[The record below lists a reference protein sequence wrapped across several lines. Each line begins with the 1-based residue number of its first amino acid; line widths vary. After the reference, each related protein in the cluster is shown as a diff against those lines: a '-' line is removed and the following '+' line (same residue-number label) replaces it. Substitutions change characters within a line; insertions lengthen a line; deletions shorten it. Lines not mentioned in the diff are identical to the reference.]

1 MCDAID
7 LLMTTV
13 FFFFF
18 FSKYVQHNHQ
28 NAYNSVM
35 QTLCDMV

>member
-13 FFFFF
+13 FF